1 MRKIVFRAKHI
12 DDGGVFAN
20 EWIYG
25 DLCHYANGTVFIRQ
39 QETGSAFEVH
49 QESVGQFTGLLD
61 KTGHCIHEGDIVKRK
76 VVKSDY
82 YPEQY
87 MPHVKE
93 HAETRI
99 GIKHETS
106 IISMRPEIRFGE
118 EFITKMPKQEED
130 NGLLSSFDYEVIG
143 NIFDNPELL
152 KGGIE

>member
-1 MRKIVFRAKHI
+1 MSMRTIKFRGKRPN
-12 DDGGVFAN
+12 GK
-20 EWIYG
+20 WIYG
-25 DLCHYANGTVFIRQ
+25 DLLTSNGTECEISDWNTVDYSRYDVAP
-39 QETGSAFEVH
+39 ETT
-49 QESVGQFTGLLD
+49 GQFTGLYD
-61 KTGHCIHEGDIVKRK
+61 KNGNEVYEGDIVKRK